1 MSVEVGKY
9 SRIVLPKEIREK
21 YKINEGS
28 RFIVRERLGE
38 IVLVP
43 VRRYDQPTE
52 ALYRSIRLDKPIEEP
67 KKVAREHIKRK
78 LTEEYS

>member
-9 SRIVLPKEIREK
+9 GRIVLPKEIRDK
-21 YKINEGS
+21 HKINEGS
-28 RFIVRERLGE
+28 RFIVRERFGE

-43 VRRYDQPTE
+43 VRRYAQPTD
-52 ALYRSIRLDKPIEEP
+52 ALYRSIQLDKPVEEP